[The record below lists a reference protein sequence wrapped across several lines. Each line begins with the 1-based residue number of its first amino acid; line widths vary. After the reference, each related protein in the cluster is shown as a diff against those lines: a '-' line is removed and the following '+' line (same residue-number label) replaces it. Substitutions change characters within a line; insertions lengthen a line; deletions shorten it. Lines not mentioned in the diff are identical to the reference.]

1 MSRHLKNI
9 KTKKN
14 TRLFR
19 KYHLK
24 NKKYTK
30 YNKNQKGG
38 EVVTLDNF
46 DYDKLRMYN
55 KMDVDWKGF
64 PGGPPDIKDCIIL

>member
-1 MSRHLKNI
+1 MSRHLKKL

-14 TRLFR
+14 VKISR
-19 KYHLK
+19 KFHLK
-24 NKKYTK
+24 NKKFTK
-30 YNKNQKGG
+30 YNKIQKGG

-46 DYDKLRMYN
+46 DYDRLRLYN

-64 PGGPPDIKDCIIL
+64 PGSPPDPKDCTIL